1 MAKEGAKVL
10 DCKWG
15 TYRLFEV
22 SVCRPLVVQV
32 TLAHF
37 EPFFAGSVD
46 QAKHQCLAG
55 LSCGAEGDCAA
66 SRIQLRFVEREYS
79 DLCMS
84 HTQD

>member
-15 TYRLFEV
+15 AYLCEGF
-22 SVCRPLVVQV
+22 VCRAPLAKV

-37 EPFFAGSVD
+37 VPFFAGSVD

-55 LSCGAEGDCAA
+55 SRCGAEGRGNYTV
-66 SRIQLRFVEREYS
+66 SRTQLRFVERE
-79 DLCMS
+79 
-84 HTQD
+84 